1 MHVFQLNL
9 DFCAVVLVHDH
20 DLVDAIKAVLV
31 YSIIFFLFSFSFSF
45 SFFGDEPIVPVIG
58 SHYY

>member
-31 YSIIFFLFSFSFSF
+31 YSIIFFPF